1 MLNKLFY
8 LILILP
14 LFLLAESQEV
24 AIITKNKGSV
34 QYKKNDS
41 EKFINKLNSGFELYN
56 KDLLITGNDGF
67 AMFAYLDD
75 GSLVK
80 LHKDSQLFV
89 GGDFKNNNINKTIN
103 VDDGFILFDIKKQK
117 NNAFKVV
124 TPSSVASVKGTVFI
138 LDITEFGDVF
148 YGFEGNVEILNKES
162 NQKFSLQK
170 NKKVS
175 SSIDGVLNIDN
186 ITKEDILYL
195 KEIQEETG
203 SDMYEIDDTEI
214 DTGDINQESD
224 VKELVIIL
232 TNSLG
237 EEKRLIIKFNE
248 Q

>member
-1 MLNKLFY
+1 MSRLFLY
-8 LILILP
+8 IIFLP
-14 LFLLAESQEV
+14 LFLFSQNQEV

-34 QYKKNDS
+34 QYQKNKSEELIKK
-41 EKFINKLNSGFELYN
+41 INPGFELYN
-56 KDLLITGNDGF
+56 KDLLTTGSDGF

-80 LHKDSQLFV
+80 LHKDSKLYV
-89 GGDFKNNNINKTIN
+89 GGDLKNNTINKEVN

-117 NNAFKVV
+117 NTQFKVV

-138 LDITEFGDVF
+138 LDVTDFGDVF
-148 YGFEGNVEILNKES
+148 YGLEGTVEVLNKES

-170 NKKVS
+170 SKKIS

-186 ITKEDILYL
+186 ISNEDILYL
-195 KEIQEETG
+195 KAVQEETG
-203 SDMYEIDDTEI
+203 SEMYQIDENEI
-214 DTGDINQESD
+214 DTGNINQESET
-224 VKELVIIL
+224 KELVIIL

>member
-1 MLNKLFY
+1 M
-8 LILILP
+8 
-14 LFLLAESQEV
+14 ATSCDS
-24 AIITKNKGSV
+24 ASKNKGSI
-34 QYKKNDS
+34 QYKKNES
-41 EKFINKLNSGFELYN
+41 EKFIKKLNPGFELYN

-67 AMFAYLDD
+67 VMFAYLDD

-80 LHKDSQLFV
+80 LHKDSQLYI
-89 GGDFKNNNINKTIN
+89 GGDLKNNNINKTIN

-117 NNAFKVV
+117 NNEFKVV

-138 LDITEFGDVF
+138 LEVTEFGDVF
-148 YGFEGNVEILNKES
+148 YGFEGNVEVINKES
-162 NQKFSLQK
+162 NQKLSLQK
-170 NKKVS
+170 SKKIS

-186 ITKEDILYL
+186 ITTEDILYL
-195 KEIQEETG
+195 REIQEETG